1 MSRTRVASP
10 VPSVQVGDYALAYAA
25 APRDD
30 RVSVREFLLF
40 LWRSRWHALIGAVL
54 CAATAAAASWIATP
68 KYTASVVMLPVS
80 SREEGGLGSLGSAVS
95 QLGGIAS
102 LAGLNLGG
110 AETAKSEALATLDS
124 QALTDEFIRQHDLLP
139 ILFPKQWDP
148 VKKAWRGGGARK
160 APTLWEANQVFHGIR
175 AVDDNPKTG
184 LLTLTVRWTDPN
196 VAAAW
201 ANGLVNMTNDYL
213 RQKTID
219 QADRS
224 IAYLDQEVSKT
235 NIVEVKNAIYGLMED
250 EIKKEMV
257 ARGRRDFALKVIDPA
272 VAPEKESF
280 PRPLLWTI
288 GGALA
293 GLFLGLLVSVL
304 RETMMDEEA
313 GGERRQIRPPLA
325 TGAPAAQNSNVEQ
338 S

>member
-1 MSRTRVASP
+1 MSRTRVAS
-10 VPSVQVGDYALAYAA
+10 SISNVQAGDYAHISSLD
-25 APRDD
+25 PRDD

-40 LWRSRWHALIGAVL
+40 LWRSRWYALIGAL
-54 CAATAAAASWIATP
+54 ICAAAAAGASWIATP

-80 SREEGGLGSLGSAVS
+80 SRESGGLGSLGSAVS

-124 QALTDEFIRQHDLLP
+124 EVLTDEFIQQHDLLP

-148 VKKAWRGGGARK
+148 ATRTWRSGATRK
-160 APTLWEANQVFHGIR
+160 PPTLWEANQVFHGIR

-184 LLTLTVRWTDPN
+184 LVTLTVRWTDPN
-196 VAAAW
+196 LAAAW

-213 RQKTID
+213 RQKAID
-219 QADRS
+219 QANRS
-224 IAYLDQEVSKT
+224 IAYLNQEVSKT
-235 NIVEVKNAIYGLMED
+235 NIVEVKSAIYSLMEE

-272 VAPEKESF
+272 VAPEKQSF

-293 GLFLGLLVSVL
+293 GLFLGLLASVL

-313 GGERRQIRPPLA
+313 GGERRRSRPPLA
-325 TGAPAAQNSNVEQ
+325 GTASTAQNSNMEQ